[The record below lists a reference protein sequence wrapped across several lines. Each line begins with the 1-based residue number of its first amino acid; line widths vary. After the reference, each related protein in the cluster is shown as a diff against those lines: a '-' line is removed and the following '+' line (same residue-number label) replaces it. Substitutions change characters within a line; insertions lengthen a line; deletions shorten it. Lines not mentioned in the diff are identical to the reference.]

1 MVFLGHEA
9 VFNLRSF
16 PIVAVFQTG
25 SLFARFNHFVRI
37 GDAPVGRGRMSGDGV
52 AMSGLFRQGV
62 SN

>member
-25 SLFARFNHFVRI
+25 SLFARFNRVVRI
-37 GDAPVGRGRMSGDGV
+37 GDAPVGLGWMLGCGV
-52 AMSGLFRQGV
+52 AFSGLFRQGV